1 VTGVADRAR
10 SRKTPER
17 ITIPSLST
25 SPPSPPLVETDYLV
39 IGSGLAGLT
48 FALSA
53 AEHGRVLIV
62 TKRAPADS
70 NTRYAQGGVA
80 GVLDPA
86 DMPEIHIEDTLRV
99 GDGLCHRDVV
109 ESCVREAPQQILR
122 FADDIGV
129 PFDRDQSGQFELGRE
144 GGHTAR
150 RIAHVKDTTG
160 AAIQKALL
168 DRVAERGDR
177 IRMLQDHL
185 AIDLLTT
192 AKYGGRYEG
201 TNVVFGA
208 YVLDQQTGQ
217 VHTIVSR
224 AVVLA
229 TGGAGKVYLYTTN
242 PDVATGDGIAMAYR
256 VGAHIGNMEF
266 FQFHPTCLYHP
277 QAKSFLISEALRGEG
292 GVLRL
297 RDGTPFMQRYS
308 DMKDLA
314 TRDIVARAIDAELKR
329 TGDDYVQLDMT
340 HLPPEFLVQR
350 FPMIHQRCMQLGID
364 MRLMPIPVVPAAH
377 YSCGG
382 VVVDQHG
389 RTNVSNLYAIG
400 EASMT
405 GLHGACRLAS
415 NSLLEAMVYGVRAA
429 SDVRSATVDRPANVV
444 PWLAGEATS
453 SDEAVVVSQNWDE
466 IRRLMWNYVGIVRT
480 DRRLARAKHRIDLI
494 RNEIR
499 DYYWNVLVTGDLIEL
514 RNIALVADLI
524 IESAIRRQ
532 ESRGLHYTLDHP
544 GKDPRYAHDTILGRG
559 DGPKT

>member
-1 VTGVADRAR
+1 LRPAFT
-10 SRKTPER
+10 SSPTP
-17 ITIPSLST
+17 II
-25 SPPSPPLVETDYLV
+25 ETDYLV

-53 AEHGRVLIV
+53 SDHGRVLIV

-70 NTRYAQGGVA
+70 NTNWAQGGVA

-86 DMPEIHIEDTLRV
+86 DSSETHVDDTLRV

-109 ESCVREAPQQILR
+109 EACIREAPDQIQR

-129 PFDRDQSGQFELGRE
+129 PFDRDGEGHFALGRE

-160 AAIQKALL
+160 AAIQQALL
-168 DRVAERGDR
+168 DRVAERADR
-177 IRMLQDHL
+177 IQMLPDHL

-192 AKYGGRYEG
+192 AKYGGP
-201 TNVVFGA
+201 NAVFGA
-208 YVLDQQTGQ
+208 YVFDQQSGQ
-217 VHTIVSR
+217 VRTIVAR

-256 VGAHIGNMEF
+256 VGASVGNMEF

-277 QAKSFLISEALRGEG
+277 LAKSCLISEALRGEG
-292 GVLRL
+292 GILRL
-297 RDGTPFMQRYS
+297 RDGTAFMPRYS

-314 TRDIVARAIDAELKR
+314 PRDIVARAIDAEMKR
-329 TGDDYVQLDMT
+329 TGDDNVVLDMT
-340 HLPPEFLVQR
+340 HLRPEFLVER
-350 FPMIHQRCMQLGID
+350 FPMIHQRCLELGID
-364 MRLMPIPVVPAAH
+364 MRRTPIPVVPAAH

-382 VVVDQHG
+382 VVVDAAG
-389 RTNVSNLYAIG
+389 RTNVTNLYAIG
-400 EASMT
+400 EVSMT

-429 SDVRSATVDRPANVV
+429 DDVRNARIETPAEVL
-444 PWLAGEATS
+444 PWSPGRATS

-494 RNEIR
+494 RREIR
-499 DYYWNVLVTGDLIEL
+499 DYYWNVLVTSDLIEL

-524 IESAIRRQ
+524 IASAISRR
-532 ESRGLHYTLDHP
+532 ESRGLHYTLDYP
-544 GKDPRYAHDTILGRG
+544 RKDPALAEDTVLIRG
-559 DGPKT
+559 AGPDA